1 MFIGVIF
8 VVVLVNA
15 VVTQMH
21 TLSVKLVAVKG
32 EVFCTNVDNSFVVD
46 E

>member
-21 TLSVKLVAVKG
+21 TLSVKLVAVKV
-32 EVFCTNVDNSFVVD
+32 EVLCTNVDNSFVVD